1 MEPCLVNILSFV
13 FRGSSSSCI
22 ATRAAR
28 NPSIILV
35 RAVVADTPI
44 LAKPVFRPLTNPNIS
59 TLKVP
64 LVAFPIPVIV
74 LFSLPKMPS
83 RAINSFLD
91 IPIIPAVPAAAFP
104 SRILPKD
111 NLVAIVR
118 PFKAPLLNSLPACSA
133 PAFTSLAKALPPNV
147 PLRSPIDLACV
158 TNSL

>member
-1 MEPCLVNILSFV
+1 MKKPISLTTL
-13 FRGSSSSCI
+13 
-22 ATRAAR
+22 
-28 NPSIILV
+28 L
-35 RAVVADTPI
+35 AVVAPLIKLVKKLAAPSAIPTKPI
-44 LAKPVFRPLTNPNIS
+44 FNWLTILSIS
-59 TLKVP
+59 RLKVP